1 MITVKEQYMSTISK
15 EHSDR
20 LYWLGRYTERF
31 FTTLK
36 ALDKMF
42 DRMLGQSHIYTEYLD
57 HFGIVN
63 TYSDSR
69 EFIRSFLYDEFNPNS
84 AAYSLERAYDNGIV
98 LREEISTPALS
109 FLQMAK
115 DTLENSESSCNTRLS
130 LIPLEDIMFGF
141 WGCINEHIY
150 DDEIRNIIYIGKTVE
165 RLDLYIRMKY
175 PFGTVE
181 KEFVRL
187 LKNLRRVPKD
197 TPYRYNTKHLSEL
210 VEILGTEEDYRQ
222 NAKQAVSSLEN
233 LFKAEEV
240 YA

>member
-1 MITVKEQYMSTISK
+1 MSTISK

-20 LYWLGRYTERF
+20 LYWLGRYTERS

-42 DRMLGQSHIYTEYLD
+42 DKMIGKSHVYKEYLD
-57 HFGIVN
+57 YFGLSD
-63 TYSDSR
+63 TYSDSKD
-69 EFIRSFLYDEFNPNS
+69 FIRSFLYDENNPNS

-98 LREEISTPALS
+98 LREEISTSALS

-115 DTLENSESSCNTRLS
+115 DTLKRSESSNNTRFS
-130 LIPLEDIMFGF
+130 LLPLEDILYGF
-141 WGCINEHIY
+141 WGSVNEHIY

-175 PFGTVE
+175 PYESVK
-181 KEFVRL
+181 KEYVRL

-197 TPYRYNTKHLSEL
+197 TPYRYSTKQLSEL
-210 VEILGTEEDYRQ
+210 EEIMGSQQDYENGSGRAAGALAHLFETTE
-222 NAKQAVSSLEN
+222 V
-233 LFKAEEV
+233 FV
-240 YA
+240 